1 VIAESSVQPRLV
13 VGVDG
18 SSHSLDA
25 LRWATDE
32 ARLRHA
38 KIDAIYAWRPPYVG
52 EAGGMA
58 AASVTWADLAAAAQE
73 VLDHAVDTVAAEAPD
88 VSFERRC
95 LEGPPALTLVEE
107 AKDATMLVVGARG
120 HGGFLGL
127 LLGSV
132 AHHVAHHAPCPVVVV
147 PPPTDQR

>member
-1 VIAESSVQPRLV
+1 MVEITTPARVV

-25 LRWATDE
+25 LRWAAQE

-38 KIDAIYAWRPPYVG
+38 SIEAVYAWRPPYIG

-58 AASVTWADLAAAAQE
+58 AVAVSWDQLADSAQASLDL
-73 VLDHAVDTVAAEAPD
+73 AVDTVAAEAPD
-88 VSFERRC
+88 VTFERRC

-107 AKDATMLVVGARG
+107 AKDAVMLVVGSRG

-147 PPPTDQR
+147 PPPADQR

>member
-1 VIAESSVQPRLV
+1 MVELAVQPRLV

-25 LRWATDE
+25 LRWAVEE

-38 KIDAIYAWRPPYVG
+38 TIEAVYAWRPPYIG

-58 AASVTWADLAAAAQE
+58 AVAVSWDQLAEAAKDA
-73 VLDHAVDTVAAEAPD
+73 LDAAVDSLAAEASD
-88 VSFERRC
+88 VVFERRC

-107 AKDATMLVVGARG
+107 AKDAVMLVVGSRG

-147 PPPTDQR
+147 PPPVDQR

>member
-1 VIAESSVQPRLV
+1 MVEITTPARVV

-25 LRWATDE
+25 LRWAAQE

-38 KIDAIYAWRPPYVG
+38 SIEAVYAWRPPYIG

-58 AASVTWADLAAAAQE
+58 AVAVSWDQLADSAQAA
-73 VLDHAVDTVAAEAPD
+73 LDLAVDTVAVEAPD
-88 VSFERRC
+88 VTFERRC

-107 AKDATMLVVGARG
+107 SKDAMMLVVGSRG

-147 PPPTDQR
+147 PPPADQR

>member
-1 VIAESSVQPRLV
+1 MVEVVVHPRLV

-25 LRWATDE
+25 LRWAVSE

-38 KIDAIYAWRPPYVG
+38 TIEAIYAWRPPYVG

-58 AASVTWADLAAAAQE
+58 AAAVSWADLAAAAQE
-73 VLDHAVDTVAAEAPD
+73 VLDNAVDPVAAEAPD
-88 VSFERRC
+88 VTFERRC
-95 LEGPPALTLVEE
+95 LEGPPALTLIEE
-107 AKDATMLVVGARG
+107 SKDATMLVVGSRG

-147 PPPTDQR
+147 PPPIDQR